1 MTSPGT
7 EPAYEPVGARDGRRL
22 GKPIRLT
29 AALLAFTSLAVVPCA
44 KSQTVPG
51 QVVGRISLASDSTM
65 VSLLT
70 IGPGGQ
76 LFDRFGHTAIRIRN
90 PRTGLDSAWNWGM
103 YDFAAPN
110 FITRFLTGDTQYW
123 MAGYPTEWTVLS
135 YQRAG
140 RAIWEQDLA
149 LDRAQ
154 ADSLLT
160 LLRWNAR
167 DENKFYRYDYYLD
180 NCSTRVRDVLDAI
193 TGGALRPVLT
203 SAATGVTW
211 RGETLR
217 LVDEFP
223 LAAFGMTV
231 ALGRPAE
238 RTLTV
243 WDETFIPMRLRDAL
257 RSVRMARPG
266 GSVPL
271 VSGERVL
278 APVGAYP
285 EAAQP
290 PQYAGIAG
298 LIGMLAA
305 LAIAALG
312 RRASTSTPARLAV
325 QITGSVWHLIVGIAG
340 TLVLLAGLFTRHDF
354 MAVNETVLLGTP
366 ASLALVA
373 LYARGWTQGAQG
385 RAAHASVMLA
395 VFAAFAA
402 IVALGAHLIGT
413 TSANGVAPALLI
425 VPVHVAL
432 ALSLVAHR
440 RESERPAGT

>member
-1 MTSPGT
+1 
-7 EPAYEPVGARDGRRL
+7 
-22 GKPIRLT
+22 
-29 AALLAFTSLAVVPCA
+29 
-44 KSQTVPG
+44 
-51 QVVGRISLASDSTM
+51 M

-70 IGPGGQ
+70 IGPGGE
-76 LFDRFGHTAIRIRN
+76 LFDRFGHTAIRIRDQ
-90 PRTGLDSAWNWGM
+90 RTGLDSAWNWGM
-103 YDFAAPN
+103 YDFNAPN

-123 MAGYPTEWTVLS
+123 MAAFPTDLMAGF

-149 LDRAQ
+149 LDHAQ
-154 ADSLLT
+154 ADSLLAF
-160 LLRWNAR
+160 LRWNAR

-180 NCSTRVRDVLDAI
+180 NCSTRVRDALDAI
-193 TGGALRPVLT
+193 TGGALRPALT

-217 LVDEFP
+217 LVGAFP

-231 ALGRPAE
+231 ALGRPAD
-238 RTLTV
+238 RTLTA

-257 RSVRMARPG
+257 RSVRLARPG

-278 APVGAYP
+278 VPVGPYP
-285 EAAQP
+285 EAEQP
-290 PQYAGIAG
+290 PQYAGIAA
-298 LIGMLAA
+298 LIGVLAA
-305 LAIAALG
+305 LGIAALG
-312 RRASTSTPARLAV
+312 QRASTSTPARLAV
-325 QITGSVWHLIVGIAG
+325 QITGSAWHLIVGIAG

-366 ASLALVA
+366 VSLALAV
-373 LYARGWTQGAQG
+373 LYARGWTPRAPGAPG
-385 RAAHASVMLA
+385 RAGHASVTLA
-395 VFAAFAA
+395 VFAALAA
-402 IVALGAHLIGT
+402 IAALGAHLIGT

-432 ALSLVAHR
+432 ALALVANR
-440 RESERPAGT
+440 RATGRQAGT